1 MLSRLFRVCVLLAQ
15 LSTIAHNIDIMRY
28 SPCQCHLHLPTLL
41 TFNTFYLGAVL
52 LPKASVEPPSLSQKF
67 QNLRHLKSHLTESK
81 LKLPQP
87 PVPPQDDAT
96 TASPA
101 KQKVG
106 GSYSRYTG
114 VGGLS
119 RGLTIDGDL
128 VDSSGRRIK
137 TDGMNGDASLNSS
150 AHGGEANERKEN
162 VL

>member
-1 MLSRLFRVCVLLAQ
+1 M
-15 LSTIAHNIDIMRY
+15 
-28 SPCQCHLHLPTLL
+28 
-41 TFNTFYLGAVL
+41 
-52 LPKASVEPPSLSQKF
+52 PKASVEPPSLSQKL

-81 LKLPQP
+81 PKLPQP
-87 PVPPQDDAT
+87 PVLPEDDAT

-137 TDGMNGDASLNSS
+137 TDGRNGDESLNSS
-150 AHGGEANERKEN
+150 AHGGEANEMTEN